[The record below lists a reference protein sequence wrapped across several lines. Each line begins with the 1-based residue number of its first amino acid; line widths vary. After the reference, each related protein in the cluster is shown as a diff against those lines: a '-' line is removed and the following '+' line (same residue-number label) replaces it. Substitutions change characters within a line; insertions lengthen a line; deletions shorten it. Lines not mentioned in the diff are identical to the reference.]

1 MVCMQLED
9 KNLKQGKN
17 QHELYWQVLHICVC
31 PRKLSCIN
39 RKCNLTN
46 KTLLSANVM
55 SFH

>member
-17 QHELYWQVLHICVC
+17 QHELYWQVLHLCVC